1 MNPVLDLLKF
11 KDQPIG
17 TQVLLGILRDYS
29 RPYDKINDLVQQ
41 GYIAQLRKGL
51 YMISSKVSNTFPES
65 FLIANQLYGPSYVSI
80 DSALSYWGFIPERVF
95 ETTSVTVRLSKN
107 FATEVGTF
115 SFAHIPKSYYPLGI
129 QSVALTETQHV
140 LMASPEKSLCD
151 KIITTSGINL
161 RSKKQ
166 AQSYLLDD
174 LRIDHEKLV
183 ELNVNEMSNWLSLA
197 LKANSLK
204 TLIEAISE
212 L

>member
-1 MNPVLDLLKF
+1 MNPVLELLKY

-51 YMISSKVSNTFPES
+51 YMISSKLSNTFPES

-107 FATEVGTF
+107 FSTEVGIF
-115 SFAHIPKSYYPLGI
+115 SFTHIPKSFYPLGI

-183 ELNVNEMSNWLSLA
+183 ELNVNEMLNWLSLA
-197 LKANSLK
+197 PKANSLK

>member
-1 MNPVLDLLKF
+1 MNPVLELLKY

-17 TQVLLGILRDYS
+17 TQVLLGILRDYC

-51 YMISSKVSNTFPES
+51 YMISSKLSNTFPES

-107 FATEVGTF
+107 FSTEVGTF
-115 SFAHIPKSYYPLGI
+115 SFTHIPKSFYPLGI
-129 QSVALTETQHV
+129 QSVTLTETQHV

-183 ELNVNEMSNWLSLA
+183 ELNVNEMLNWLSLA
-197 LKANSLK
+197 PKANSLK

>member
-1 MNPVLDLLKF
+1 MTPVLELLKF

-95 ETTSVTVRLSKN
+95 ETTSVTARLSKN
-107 FATEVGTF
+107 FSTEVGTF
-115 SFAHIPKSYYPLGI
+115 SFTHILKSYYPLGI

-140 LMASPEKSLCD
+140 LMASPEKGLCD

-174 LRIDHEKLV
+174 LRIDYEKLV
-183 ELNVNEMSNWLSLA
+183 ELNVTEMSNWLSLA
-197 LKANSLK
+197 PKAKSLK

>member
-51 YMISSKVSNTFPES
+51 YMISSKVSNSFPES

-115 SFAHIPKSYYPLGI
+115 SFTHIPKSYYPLGI

-174 LRIDHEKLV
+174 LRINHEKLV

-197 LKANSLK
+197 PKANSLK

>member
-1 MNPVLDLLKF
+1 MNPVLELLKF

-41 GYIAQLRKGL
+41 GYILQLRKGL
-51 YMISSKVSNTFPES
+51 YMTSAKVGATFPEP

-95 ETTSVTVRLSKN
+95 ETTSVTVRLSKS
-107 FATEVGTF
+107 FSTEVGTF
-115 SFAHIPKSYYPLGI
+115 SFSHLPKSYYPLGI
-129 QSVALTETQHV
+129 QSVALTETQRV

-151 KIITTSGINL
+151 KVITTAGINL

-174 LRIDHEKLV
+174 LRIDEEKLG
-183 ELNVNEMSNWLSLA
+183 ELNIEEMLNWLSLA
-197 LKANSLK
+197 PKANSLK
-204 TLIEAISE
+204 TMIEAISE

>member
-95 ETTSVTVRLSKN
+95 ETTSVTVRLSKS
-107 FATEVGTF
+107 FSTEVGTF
-115 SFAHIPKSYYPLGI
+115 SFSHLPKSYYPLGI

-174 LRIDHEKLV
+174 LRINHEKLV

-197 LKANSLK
+197 PKANSLK